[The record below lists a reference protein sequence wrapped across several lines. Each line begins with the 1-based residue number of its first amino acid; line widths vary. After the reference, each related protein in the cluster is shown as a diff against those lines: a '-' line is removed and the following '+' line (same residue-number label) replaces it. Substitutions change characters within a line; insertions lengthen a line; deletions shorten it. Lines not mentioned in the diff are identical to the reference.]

1 MNIQLIKAS
10 GDDKQI
16 ISNLMQLYMYDFSE
30 YIRSDVQ
37 ANGLFSDY
45 PDLDSYWKEENRF
58 PYIVKKNEKH
68 IGFVFVRIINTGEE
82 YYFSIAEFF
91 VMRKYRREG
100 VGRIVAEKIF
110 DLHKGQWEV
119 YQMEANKPAQSFW
132 RKVIQAYTK
141 GKFTER
147 MENGRIIQRFNNN
160 GDKAWEM

>member
-10 GDDKQI
+10 GDDGRHI

-30 YIRSDVQ
+30 YTKSDVEP
-37 ANGLFSDY
+37 NGLFGEY
-45 PDLDSYWKEENRF
+45 PDLGAYWKEENHRF
-58 PYIVKKNEKH
+58 PYIITKNEKH
-68 IGFVFVRIINTGEE
+68 IGFVFVRIIGTGEE

-100 VGRIVAEKIF
+100 VGRIAAEQIF
-110 DLHKGQWEV
+110 DLHKGKWEV

-132 RKVIQAYTK
+132 RRVIQVYTR

-147 MENGRIIQRFNNN
+147 MENGRILQRFNN
-160 GDKAWEM
+160 